1 MALNECVSA
10 KLHGC
15 DSLGTDVGG
24 KENVGIKTFGNQL
37 IFDFGV
43 YRVIP

>member
-1 MALNECVSA
+1 MALIECVSA
-10 KLHGC
+10 KLHRC

-24 KENVGIKTFGNQL
+24 KDDVGIETFGNQL
-37 IFDFGV
+37 TFDFGV